1 MLFWIGYKKFWVTL
15 FSSQLRY
22 FSPQLRY
29 FSLFPLSYTISPLPP
44 PTPRY
49 TISSFSPPVKL
60 LNSVAAKIVKD
71 IYYKK
76 QPHELSYFHNYAIL
90 K

>member
-1 MLFWIGYKKFWVTL
+1 MLFWIGSKEIRVKL

-29 FSLFPLSYTISPLPP
+29 FSLIPPSYTIFSPPSN
-44 PTPRY
+44 
-49 TISSFSPPVKL
+49 TISSFFPQVKL
-60 LNSVAAKIVKD
+60 LNSVAAKIAQD

-76 QPHELSYFHNYAIL
+76 QPPS
-90 K
+90 